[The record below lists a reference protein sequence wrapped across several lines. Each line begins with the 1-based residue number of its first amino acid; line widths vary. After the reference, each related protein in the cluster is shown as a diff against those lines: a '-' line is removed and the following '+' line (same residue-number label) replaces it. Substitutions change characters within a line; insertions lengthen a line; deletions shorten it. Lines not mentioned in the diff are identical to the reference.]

1 MRKLEATTAL
11 SLFAPSTK
19 ETNNLIVEGVIKR
32 TLNQKT
38 LSADHVGVQTDGD
51 LWEQAWLAILKRGAA
66 NQTLRKVK
74 GHATQ
79 EDIEAGRSTPEDKKG
94 QRQ

>member
-1 MRKLEATTAL
+1 M
-11 SLFAPSTK
+11 
-19 ETNNLIVEGVIKR
+19 
-32 TLNQKT
+32 
-38 LSADHVGVQTDGD
+38 GVQTDGG
-51 LWEQAWLAILKRGAA
+51 LWEQAWLAILKRGVA

-94 QRQ
+94 NDNSDANADRGD

>member
-1 MRKLEATTAL
+1 MRKLEVTTAL

-38 LSADHVGVQTDGD
+38 LSADHGGYKRTGTCGS
-51 LWEQAWLAILKRGAA
+51 KRGW
-66 NQTLRKVK
+66 RSSK
-74 GHATQ
+74 GGLPTKLC
-79 EDIEAGRSTPEDKKG
+79 GKSKG
-94 QRQ
+94 MPPKRI